1 MVGFKELL
9 RRLQIQE
16 QMTKQ
21 HQTRVDVSLF
31 RLLSKCK
38 KKQKKKQ
45 TCLRLL
51 LLINKGI
58 LWCQRQSTQMSW
70 PWLMPVGCLQLEV
83 EMSGLNLFLII
94 GDKFNAKQFL

>member
-31 RLLSKCK
+31 RLLSKSK
-38 KKQKKKQ
+38 KKKKN
-45 TCLRLL
+45 LL
-51 LLINKGI
+51 KVTSVDQ
-58 LWCQRQSTQMSW
+58 QRNFVVSETEYTDVLAMIDASR
-70 PWLMPVGCLQLEV
+70 VFTARGGSV
-83 EMSGLNLFLII
+83 RIKHFLIT

>member
-31 RLLSKCK
+31 RLLSKSK
-38 KKQKKKQ
+38 KKKKN
-45 TCLRLL
+45 LL
-51 LLINKGI
+51 KVTSVDQHRNFVVSETEYTDVLAMIDASRVFTARGGSVRIKH
-58 LWCQRQSTQMSW
+58 
-70 PWLMPVGCLQLEV
+70 
-83 EMSGLNLFLII
+83 FLIT

>member
-38 KKQKKKQ
+38 KMKKIKN
-45 TCLRLL
+45 LL
-51 LLINKGI
+51 KVTSVDQHRNFVVSETEYTDVLAMVDASRVFTARGGSVRIKH
-58 LWCQRQSTQMSW
+58 
-70 PWLMPVGCLQLEV
+70 
-83 EMSGLNLFLII
+83 FLIT

>member
-38 KKQKKKQ
+38 KKKK
-45 TCLRLL
+45 TNLL
-51 LLINKGI
+51 KVTSVDQ
-58 LWCQRQSTQMSW
+58 QRNFVVSETEYTDVLAMVDASR
-70 PWLMPVGCLQLEV
+70 VFTARGGSV
-83 EMSGLNLFLII
+83 RIKHFLIT

>member
-31 RLLSKCK
+31 RLLSKSK
-38 KKQKKKQ
+38 KKKKN
-45 TCLRLL
+45 LL
-51 LLINKGI
+51 KVTSVDQ
-58 LWCQRQSTQMSW
+58 QRNFVVSETEYTDVLAMVDASR
-70 PWLMPVGCLQLEV
+70 VFTARGGSV
-83 EMSGLNLFLII
+83 RIKHFLIT